1 MTAPLRVI
9 FFGTPVFAVPTLE
22 ALLDTSHTL
31 VAVVTQPDRPRHR
44 GHQVSRSPVKIVADT
59 AGVPVWQPDRLRDPA
74 FLERVSALAPDAG
87 VVAAYGRILPAPLLT
102 IPRLGLLNVH
112 ASLLPRHRG
121 AAPVHRAIMVGDR
134 ETGITI
140 MHIVEALDAGPMLAA
155 VTRAIGPDET
165 SVEVERDLARIG
177 ADLLVDTLD
186 RVASGRVRPV
196 EQDESAATYA
206 PRLATADGIID
217 WARPASALHNQVRG
231 LHPWPHA
238 STSLDDRRIIVLRTA
253 PCPDGADAA
262 GQPAGTILPA
272 ARGRLL
278 VAAGE
283 NTVLEILTLQLA
295 GGRPMPAH
303 AFLAGHPL
311 PAGARFA
318 GPPAA

>member
-1 MTAPLRVI
+1 VTASLRVI
-9 FFGTPVFAVPTLE
+9 FFGTPAFAVPTLE
-22 ALLDTSHTL
+22 ALLGSSHTL
-31 VAVVTQPDRPRHR
+31 VAVVTQPDKPRHR
-44 GHQVSRSPVKIVADT
+44 GQHVSGSPVKIVADA
-59 AGVPVWQPDRLRDPA
+59 AGVPVWQPDRLKDPA

-121 AAPVHRAIMVGDR
+121 AAPVHRAIMAGDR

-177 ADLLVDTLD
+177 ADLLVRTLD
-186 RVASGRVRPV
+186 RVAAGRARPV

-206 PRLATADGIID
+206 PRITKADGVID
-217 WARPASALHNQVRG
+217 WGRTASALHNQVRG

-238 STSLDDRRIIVLRTA
+238 SASLDDRRIIVLRTA
-253 PCPDGADAA
+253 LYPDGADAA
-262 GQPAGTILPA
+262 GQAAGTILPV